1 MIKVNF
7 KDTTW
12 EEGLTVKGL
21 LQRLTK
27 DQTHALI
34 LRGRV
39 TVIVN
44 NEVVSPAD
52 YGNKELQ
59 DEDNIRIY
67 PSVGGG

>member
-1 MIKVNF
+1 MLKVNF

-21 LQRLTK
+21 LQRLTE
-27 DQTHALI
+27 DQTYALI

-52 YGNKELQ
+52 YDNKELQ